1 MNLFLIS
8 LILIDFSFIYCE
20 NLSFQENLFKNI
32 LKKEKD
38 KNILI
43 SPFSIYEILT
53 LTTNGAVNET
63 QKEMLEVLVPY
74 KKIENKT
81 LESLNS
87 NLINIIKNFS
97 NKKENIF
104 SENIINYD
112 NHSDEENNFIFE
124 NSNAIF
130 VNKTLKILDEFSL
143 ICDKY
148 KTETFKL
155 ESVEQVNNWVNEKT
169 HEKIKTILP
178 ENYDISNSVLLLIN
192 AIYFKGSWV
201 YKFNEKTNKKQ
212 FKNFDNTVI
221 EVETMFNF
229 LTKAKYYEDEKIQMI
244 SLPYNSS
251 SSSLFEMTIILPRED
266 KYSSS
271 YDYLEKENVNF
282 TNLKSKLSFG
292 INEVELNL
300 PKFDFEYFNNLNEIL
315 KEMGMQNPFSNL
327 ANFNK
332 LTDQKIKLDNVFHK
346 TYIKIDQNGTEAAA
360 ATLIDIQIV
369 ITNHQDYQKKR
380 YYMNVNHSFIFFITN
395 DNIKDSDGNNL
406 ILFLGSVN
414 NLKPSNSQKNENINI
429 NNNNE
434 NNEKFDD
441 EIMNKILMLIIM
453 IIIII

>member
-20 NLSFQENLFKNI
+20 NLSFQENLFINL

-148 KTETFKL
+148 KTETFHL

-212 FKNFDNTVI
+212 FKNFDNNVI

-229 LTKAKYYEDEKIQMI
+229 LTKAKYYEDE
-244 SLPYNSS
+244 N
-251 SSSLFEMTIILPRED
+251 
-266 KYSSS
+266 
-271 YDYLEKENVNF
+271 
-282 TNLKSKLSFG
+282 
-292 INEVELNL
+292 
-300 PKFDFEYFNNLNEIL
+300 DFFAI
-315 KEMGMQNPFSNL
+315 
-327 ANFNK
+327 
-332 LTDQKIKLDNVFHK
+332 
-346 TYIKIDQNGTEAAA
+346 
-360 ATLIDIQIV
+360 
-369 ITNHQDYQKKR
+369 
-380 YYMNVNHSFIFFITN
+380 
-395 DNIKDSDGNNL
+395 
-406 ILFLGSVN
+406 
-414 NLKPSNSQKNENINI
+414 
-429 NNNNE
+429 
-434 NNEKFDD
+434 
-441 EIMNKILMLIIM
+441 
-453 IIIII
+453 